1 MHVGG
6 KTVSGVAK
14 SQTIIDSGTTIM
26 YGPPADVKT
35 VYDAVPGSKVYD
47 SDNGLYSYPCDSP
60 PAVAFSWGG
69 KSWTVSSAK

>member
-1 MHVGG
+1 
-6 KTVSGVAK
+6 
-14 SQTIIDSGTTIM
+14 M